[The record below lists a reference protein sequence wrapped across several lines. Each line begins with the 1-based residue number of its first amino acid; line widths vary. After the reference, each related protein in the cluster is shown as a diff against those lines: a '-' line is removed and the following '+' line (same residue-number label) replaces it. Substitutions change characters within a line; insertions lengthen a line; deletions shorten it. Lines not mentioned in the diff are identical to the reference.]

1 MVYTSGGV
9 VDGELPW
16 RFDVIRLRAPLE
28 EADVRRLKAGD
39 EVVIDGT
46 IYTARDM
53 AHRRLCAAIDAGE
66 ELPVVLEGA
75 ILYFVGPTP
84 ARPDRVIGAAGP
96 TTSARMD
103 PFSPRLIAHGLRAM
117 IGKGYRNDEV
127 RQALRQYGA
136 MHLST
141 LGGAGALLSRHIVRA
156 EVVAYEDLGT
166 EAIRRLEVVD
176 FPAIVAYDAAGGSV
190 YDGLMAQTKSGV

>member
-1 MVYTSGGV
+1 M
-9 VDGELPW
+9 
-16 RFDVIRLRAPLE
+16 IRLRAPL
-28 EADVRRLKAGD
+28 ADSNVRRLTAGD
-39 EVVIDGT
+39 EILIDGT

-53 AHRRLCAAIDAGE
+53 AHKRLCAALDAGE
-66 ELPVVLEGA
+66 NLPIALEGA

-84 ARPDRVIGAAGP
+84 ARPGRVIGAAGP

-103 PFSPRLIAHGLRAM
+103 PFSPKLVAHGLRAM

-127 RQALRQYGA
+127 RRALAQYGA
-136 MHLST
+136 VHLAT
-141 LGGAGALLSRHIVRA
+141 LGGAGALLGKHIVRA

-176 FPAIVAYDAAGGSV
+176 FPAVVAYDAAGGSV
-190 YDGLMAQTKSGV
+190 YEGLTTQSKSGA